1 MNYDLKVAIETYFIE
16 NWTDTSIQF
25 EGEVFDYEG
34 LDEWISLKFIPV
46 SNDMYAFGGSG
57 QRVVNNSQ
65 LQVFCYAKQVPYTY
79 DLMKSVSTF
88 LNSVQLGNIY
98 FNIGQDRAVIDLS
111 NGFFEGQT
119 IFEVNNFN

>member
-1 MNYDLKVAIETYFIE
+1 MNYDLKVAIENYFIT
-16 NWTDTSIQF
+16 NWTTTQIQF
-25 EGEVFDYEG
+25 EGQVFDYEG
-34 LDEWISLKFIPV
+34 LDEWIALKFIPV
-46 SNDMYAFGGSG
+46 SNDMYAFGGTG
-57 QRVVNNSQ
+57 QRIVNNSQ
-65 LQVFCYAKQVPYTY
+65 LQVFCYTKQVPYTY

-111 NGFFEGQT
+111 NGYFEGQT